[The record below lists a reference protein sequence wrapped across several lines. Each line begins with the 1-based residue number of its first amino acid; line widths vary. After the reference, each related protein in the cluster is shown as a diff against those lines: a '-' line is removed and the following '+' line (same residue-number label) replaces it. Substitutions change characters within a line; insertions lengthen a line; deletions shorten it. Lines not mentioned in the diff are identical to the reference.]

1 MSPDCR
7 VVCFSAWRLADQAHQ
22 YGRGQLLRH
31 RRTHLRYIGR
41 MFEVLVYVYENYWQG
56 DACPEMHQLSRK
68 LTAVGFEVEEIHD
81 ALVWLDGLNIAAQST
96 QIYLPAGADATPLA
110 GNAPALQAQSS
121 SSLRVYSVSEQEHI
135 GAQALGFVSF
145 LESAGVLPPHMREIA
160 IDRAM
165 AAPGNP
171 VTLDDLKIIILMV
184 YWSFGEEPD
193 ALMLDELC
201 DDTEFRVAH

>member
-1 MSPDCR
+1 
-7 VVCFSAWRLADQAHQ
+7 
-22 YGRGQLLRH
+22 
-31 RRTHLRYIGR
+31 

-193 ALMLDELC
+193 ALVLDELC
-201 DDTEFRVAH
+201 DDPEFRVAH